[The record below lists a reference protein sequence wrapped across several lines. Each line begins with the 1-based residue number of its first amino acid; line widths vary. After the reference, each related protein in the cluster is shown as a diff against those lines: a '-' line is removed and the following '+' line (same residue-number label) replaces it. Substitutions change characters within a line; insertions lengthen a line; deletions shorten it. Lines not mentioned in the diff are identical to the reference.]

1 MKVLMIN
8 SVCGIRSTGRIC
20 TDIAT
25 LLELQGHNCK
35 IAYGRENVPAAYEKY
50 AHKICTQLD
59 TYVDVFKSRIFDNAG
74 FNSVRTTKRF
84 VKWMKEYDPDVIHLH
99 NIHGYYINTKLLFD
113 ALKEIG
119 KPVIWT
125 LHDCWAFTGHCT
137 HFDRIGCAK
146 WQNGCHHCPQTK
158 KYPASFALDRSQK
171 NYADKKACF
180 TGLRNLTI
188 VTPSQWLAN
197 LVKQS
202 YLGQY
207 EVKVIPNG
215 IDTEIFQPT
224 EGKFREEYGVQDKKV
239 VLGVTSAWG
248 EEKGLY
254 DMYKLADML
263 DDTYRVVLV
272 GLKPEQMKTVPKNI
286 NAIMRTD
293 NPQQLAHIYTTADV
307 FVNPTYQ
314 DNYPTV
320 NLEAQAC
327 GTPVI
332 TYATGGSV
340 ESAPKTQI
348 VEKGDI
354 EALCEAVKNM
364 EQCERIDM
372 DFSAKKWFEQYIM
385 LYQEKWCIERNR

>member
-1 MKVLMIN
+1 MKVLQIN
-8 SVCGIRSTGRIC
+8 SVCGIRSTGKIC
-20 TDIAT
+20 TDIAKV
-25 LLELQGHNCK
+25 LETQGHTCK
-35 IAYGRENVPAAYEKY
+35 IAYGRETVPQVYEKY
-50 AHKICTQLD
+50 ACKMATTWSVCTDALL
-59 TYVDVFKSRIFDNAG
+59 SRLFDNAG
-74 FNSVRTTKRF
+74 FHSAEQTKRF
-84 VKWMKEYDPDVIHLH
+84 IRWMKEYDPDVIHLH
-99 NIHGYYINTKLLFD
+99 NLHGYYINVKLLFES
-113 ALKEIG
+113 LKEMD

-197 LVKQS
+197 LVKRS

-215 IDTEIFQPT
+215 IDTKIFQPK
-224 EGKFREEYGVQDKKV
+224 EGKFREEYGLQNKKI
-239 VLGVTSAWG
+239 VLGVASAWG
-248 EEKGLY
+248 ENKGLF

-286 NAIMRTD
+286 TAIMRTD

-340 ESAPKTQI
+340 ESVPELQV
-348 VEKGDI
+348 VEKGNVG
-354 EALCEAVKNM
+354 ELYFAVKSM
-364 EQCERIDM
+364 KKHTLFVA
-372 DFSAKKWFEQYIM
+372 DFDAKCCFEKYTE
-385 LYQEKWCIERNR
+385 LYLSKLKNVP